1 MKKLL
6 LTFCLIFMSFTNLI
20 HANINIAYVDMDKI
34 MSSSKSGI
42 LLINQL
48 RQLSEKNLKNF
59 EDQKNIFKE
68 KETKIISQKNIIST
82 EEFQSSVNKLKLEID
97 VYNKKRSLIIKDF
110 NQIKNDNTK
119 KLLQLISPIL
129 TKYSEEKSI
138 SLVLQK
144 KNLIIGK
151 KELDITSDVIKLIDI
166 SIKEFKIK

>member
-151 KELDITSDVIKLIDI
+151 KELDITNDVIKLIDI

>member
-1 MKKLL
+1 
-6 LTFCLIFMSFTNLI
+6 MSFTNLI

-151 KELDITSDVIKLIDI
+151 KELDITNDVIKLIDI